1 LNFQTSGIFASLSSL
16 ATNSNVVPQ
25 NRWTHIATVYDKT
38 ASQLRLYVDGIFRAQ
53 TSSSVGTVTN
63 PTSANLFIGGS
74 GPLDVVQKNWF
85 SGYMDDFAI
94 SSVVKYAQ
102 NQVANSTPYVT
113 PNTPYIAVPVIN
125 ANSVIVTSNVGAFS
139 TTKAND
145 LIVIDT
151 TNTLRTQIKVIKS
164 VINSSTI
171 VIESS
176 TQFLGDGRLTVQTG
190 NIYAAV
196 SGNTSQLSILANDIV
211 QFNSS
216 SNLSSMQILEV
227 NGNVLKFNT
236 AAVSS
241 NTNLLYL
248 VYPSYQ
254 NASYKIITT

>member
-1 LNFQTSGIFASLSSL
+1 
-16 ATNSNVVPQ
+16 
-25 NRWTHIATVYDKT
+25 
-38 ASQLRLYVDGIFRAQ
+38 
-53 TSSSVGTVTN
+53 
-63 PTSANLFIGGS
+63 
-74 GPLDVVQKNWF
+74 
-85 SGYMDDFAI
+85 MDDFTI

-113 PNTPYIAVPVIN
+113 PNTPYIAFPVIN

-151 TNTLRTQIKVIKS
+151 NNTLRTQIKVIKN

-171 VIESS
+171 LIESS

-254 NASYKIITT
+254 NVSYKIITT